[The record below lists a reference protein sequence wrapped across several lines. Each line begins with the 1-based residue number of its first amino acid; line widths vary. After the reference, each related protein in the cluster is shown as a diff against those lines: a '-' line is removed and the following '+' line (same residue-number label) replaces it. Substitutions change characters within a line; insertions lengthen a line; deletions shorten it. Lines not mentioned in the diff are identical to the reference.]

1 MSRPSLSIRAPA
13 QNMEFTIKKKVLGRN
28 FWLAVTLFF
37 IFVFPVSPIVFGYG
51 GEIFSLLVCL
61 GVISLFS
68 LKSKV
73 KIFLPSYLICFF
85 LLTLLLGALFRDVN
99 NVIANDFLELFRPVF
114 WLTIFTLFFGI
125 FGEETKTQSLR
136 MLTNFVL
143 FLAVWGIAE
152 VILPLPAA
160 YSYIYRLPYSVYEGK
175 AITSFIAPYAYAAVM
190 GIGAIF
196 FFARS
201 KIQSRFKNLAFSVIC
216 IIAIF
221 LSQSK
226 SAIFGIMLVIPLMQM
241 SYNKIV
247 GIIIIVPF
255 FIMLVSF
262 FWLSGGLNYVT
273 EFVANVAS
281 AYSKGGIGSLP
292 GASPSIGNR
301 VQQFQ
306 EMSSYLDPIFLF
318 GRGIGKDYV
327 YLESSFSLILF
338 RYGISGFLILLWV
351 FFATKLQ
358 LKSQRGRVQDPNWKS
373 LNDTFSYLFIYFGIV
388 SLSANLI
395 DQFKVAFFYIGILGL
410 LLAKVSAPTDAV
422 ISK

>member
-1 MSRPSLSIRAPA
+1 MSRSSLPIRAPA

-51 GEIFSLLVCL
+51 GEIFSFLVCL
-61 GVISLFS
+61 GVIFLFS
-68 LKSKV
+68 LRSRI

-85 LLTLLLGALFRDVN
+85 LFALLLGSLARDVN

-125 FGEETKTQSLR
+125 FGEETNTQSLR
-136 MLTNFVL
+136 TLTNFVL

-152 VILPLPAA
+152 AVLPLPSA

-201 KIQSRFKNLAFSVIC
+201 KIQNRSKNLSFSLIC
-216 IIAIF
+216 VIAIF

-226 SAIFGIMLVIPLMQM
+226 SAIFGILLIIPLMQM
-241 SYNKIV
+241 SYNKIKGV
-247 GIIIIVPF
+247 FVLAPF
-255 FIMLVSF
+255 FIMLVAF

-273 EFVANVAS
+273 EFVENVAS
-281 AYSKGGIGSLP
+281 AYSRGGIGSLS

-306 EMSSYLDPIFLF
+306 EMSLYLDPIFLF
-318 GRGIGKDYV
+318 GRGIGKDYL
-327 YLESSFSLILF
+327 YLESSLSLILF

-351 FFATKLQ
+351 FFATRRQ
-358 LKSQRGRVQDPNWKS
+358 LKRQRGRFQDPNWRS
-373 LNDTFSYLFIYFGIV
+373 LSDTFSYLFIYFGIV
-388 SLSANLI
+388 SLSANVI

-410 LLAKVSAPTDAV
+410 LFAKASAPNGAV